1 MNTTTPTIMEA
12 KTAVNAS
19 MYAIKQHMKWI
30 DQQLRYKPTEQECN
44 TAWLETLKIEQEV
57 ANLKNMID
65 QLNAVRNNWGQPS

>member
-19 MYAIKQHMKWI
+19 LYAIKQHAKWI
-30 DQQLRYKPTEQECN
+30 ERQLWYKPTEQECN
-44 TAWLETLKIEQEV
+44 NAWLETLKIEQEV

-65 QLNAVRNNWGQPS
+65 QLNAVSNNWGQPS